1 MGDWKSLPIYDLN
14 EGIRTKCMERFAERK
29 EGSKEWVTVLC
40 PNMEKKLINNLAVG
54 LYWRVMRSDTY
65 VYEVQCQKYRVMVNL
80 GEDFVWSCGEWKCHG
95 FPCSHALVAIQ
106 QHGVSPYLYVSPYY
120 KVLFYSFRFFTP
132 YLFLFPVFVS
142 CILVSCFCFLLLLTN
157 MSSNCL
163 FFNVTDYVTTNVTDH
178 VTACFSRWINSEKP
192 TLTPLTQSLPF
203 QCMLILLDHHFHCS
217 LL

>member
-1 MGDWKSLPIYDLN
+1 
-14 EGIRTKCMERFAERK
+14 MERFAERK

-54 LYWRVMRSDTY
+54 RHWLVMKSDTY

-80 GEDFVWSCGEWKCHG
+80 GEDFVCSCGEWKCHG

-120 KVLFYSFRFFTP
+120 KIFFYSFC
-132 YLFLFPVFVS
+132 LFLLHIYS
-142 CILVSCFCFLLLLTN
+142 CFLLLLTN

-163 FFNVTDYVTTNVTDH
+163 FFNVTDH

-203 QCMLILLDHHFHCS
+203 QCLLILLNHHFHCS
-217 LL
+217 LI